1 VVAQQ
6 KSLVLILARELASNI
21 ATPMFV
27 LDRDGTLVYYNEPA
41 EAVAGQP
48 YSAVGEIS
56 ATEWGESYSPRGVDG
71 SEVDLFTL
79 PPGVA
84 LTKRKP
90 AHGEMRV
97 TLHDGSQRDIEITA
111 FPLFAHHDEFVGAV
125 AIFWDSPGDVGPAPQ

>member
-27 LDRDGTLVYYNEPA
+27 LDREGTLVYYNEPA

-48 YSAVGEIS
+48 YSSVGEIS
-56 ATEWGESYSPRGVDG
+56 ATEWGESYSPRAADGPPVDPL
-71 SEVDLFTL
+71 SL
-79 PPGVA
+79 PPRLA
-84 LTKRKP
+84 LLKRRA
-90 AHGEMRV
+90 AHGKLRI
-97 TLHDGSQRDIEITA
+97 TLHDGSEREIEITA

-125 AIFWDSPGDVGPAPQ
+125 AIFWDSNGKAA